1 MEGLLGN
8 LSIFIFYEEVD
19 FINKQDLNGVRTAQ
33 DIERKYDLKSIAGL
47 KKNIETQL
55 QGLTKVE
62 NELYSF
68 IFETIGNLSNLQ
80 DEIDGKVITW
90 YFSGVPTLFNYPA
103 SDWNTDELKEQHLN
117 DLYYDRETGYCYIF
131 NKDTE
136 EYKWSEITNKDTIEA
151 LALANA
157 AQDTADSKR
166 RIFVQQPIPPYDN
179 GDLWINDDEIYICQ
193 ISKKEGQEY
202 QNQDFINNLKYTD
215 DTLAEAVV
223 DELGGTK
230 TAVLNGQV
238 VIITKSFA
246 KFTDLAD
253 PNSSTEIAGENIT
266 TGNIKSKNYVENTSG
281 TKIDLENGT
290 INTKNF
296 KVDEEGNIS
305 LYNGARI
312 IGENGLMTTYIQEA
326 KPREAGNT
334 VNIIGYYSDYSSYS
348 DMKQK
353 LYINILIPEGFE
365 IARARIV
372 GYHTP
377 VKWSCLDMTTTW
389 GYVRNLKIYK
399 ASNINNALVSENIDS
414 QFLMSDN
421 FAYEEIVEGFGSDGW
436 TAQEAN
442 DISHTTEKFETGD
455 IKNIFKHNEKTVPGL
470 YQIIME
476 SSEAYNKSWTKVQK
490 VERTAY
496 CPSVMLIIEGYMT
509 YK

>member
-1 MEGLLGN
+1 MVILL
-8 LSIFIFYEEVD
+8 LSIVEVMY
-19 FINKQDLNGVRTAQ
+19 INKQDLNGVRTAQ
-33 DIERKYDLKSIAGL
+33 DIERKYDLKAIAGL
-47 KKNIETQL
+47 KKNTEIQL

-68 IFETIGNLSNLQ
+68 IFETISNLSNLQ

-90 YFSGVPTLFNYPA
+90 YFYGIPTLLNYPA
-103 SDWNTDELKEQHLN
+103 SDWNTDKLKEQHLN

-131 NKDTE
+131 NKDVE

-166 RIFVQQPIPPYDN
+166 RIFIQQPIPPYDN
-179 GDLWINDDEIYICQ
+179 GDLWINDNEIYICQ

-202 QNQDFINNLKYTD
+202 QEQDFINNLKYTD

-230 TAVLNGQV
+230 TTVLNGQV
-238 VIITKSFA
+238 VIITESFA

-253 PNSSTEIAGENIT
+253 PDSSTEIAGENIT

-281 TKIDLENGT
+281 TKINLENGT
-290 INTKNF
+290 IDTKNF
-296 KVDEEGNIS
+296 KVDEEGNIN

-326 KPREAGNT
+326 KPREVGNT

-353 LYINILIPEGFE
+353 LYINILIPDGFE
-365 IARARIV
+365 IVRARIV

-377 VKWSCLDMTTTW
+377 VRWTGGDISTTW
-389 GYVRNLKIYK
+389 GYVRNLKIYN
-399 ASNINNALVSENIDS
+399 ATNINNALLSQNIDS
-414 QFLMSDN
+414 AFLFSDS
-421 FAYEEIVEGFGSDGW
+421 FSYKEVTEGFGSSGW
-436 TAQEAN
+436 TAKKPS
-442 DISHTTEKFETGD
+442 DSSHTTEKFESGD
-455 IKNIFKHNEKTVPGL
+455 IKNIFRSNERTVAGL
-470 YQIIME
+470 YQIMIE
-476 SSEAYNKSWTKVQK
+476 SSDTFNKSWTKAQK
-490 VERTAY
+490 AERTAY